1 MRVRNRVRVRDRVG
15 RTLTLF
21 CGSSASICSIR
32 SRCAVHDC
40 RDDSRFWAVA
50 SSSAI
55 PVGGTPAE
63 CTSTPVLP
71 RCCLRGCPL
80 SPASPPAAAG
90 AAAPALGAASPL
102 VASAAAALCT
112 RGDGARES
120 GERGNP
126 PHPRPRPGPRPPL
139 PPEISG
145 YPDTGARQLFYLSE
159 GSGLRALMGGGV
171 GCARGV
177 RRQANARAGG
187 RAPHPRVLHVE
198 HIVTLATL
206 H

>member
-1 MRVRNRVRVRDRVG
+1 MRVENE
-15 RTLTLF
+15 
-21 CGSSASICSIR
+21 A
-32 SRCAVHDC
+32 
-40 RDDSRFWAVA
+40 
-50 SSSAI
+50 
-55 PVGGTPAE
+55 TPPTHAH
-63 CTSTPVLP
+63 
-71 RCCLRGCPL
+71 
-80 SPASPPAAAG
+80 
-90 AAAPALGAASPL
+90 APAPA
-102 VASAAAALCT
+102 
-112 RGDGARES
+112 
-120 GERGNP
+120 
-126 PHPRPRPGPRPPL
+126 PPL

-159 GSGLRALMGGGV
+159 GSGLRAVMGGGV

>member
-1 MRVRNRVRVRDRVG
+1 MRVRDRVG

-126 PHPRPRPGPRPPL
+126 PTQTHAPAPAPPSPL
-139 PPEISG
+139 KS
-145 YPDTGARQLFYLSE
+145 
-159 GSGLRALMGGGV
+159 
-171 GCARGV
+171 
-177 RRQANARAGG
+177 QAIQTRG
-187 RAPHPRVLHVE
+187 RASCFIFQKGAGFAR
-198 HIVTLATL
+198 
-206 H
+206 